1 MPDVAAAQ
9 PSILVVEDEAIVALD
24 LESSLSSLGYR
35 IAGVASSR
43 REALE
48 IAEKTAPDLV
58 VMDIKLD
65 GEFDGI
71 AAAHEIRS
79 RWHVPVVFLT
89 AYVSDETLARA
100 RAVGAHGYLVKPFRG
115 SELNAAIIM
124 ALNQHRLASELF
136 AEHAWLRTLLGSLSD
151 AVIATDA
158 AGNIRYLNGA
168 AESLLGWPQAEALG
182 RPIDE
187 VYRVMSLHGVSVTTS
202 QLSKVLHKP
211 VATGKQRFRLC
222 TRSGRRVPIEDSAS
236 PIVKDGRVIGAVTVF
251 LDVSARVAAEQR
263 QERQRHR
270 LKTKVESTV
279 AALGQTRA
287 ELQALSRHLMT
298 AQEEERCRVARELHD
313 DLGQQTALLEIEA
326 DRLRQLLSQS
336 TGGDAVQGT
345 LSSVVTRSREIAE
358 GLRGVSHRLH
368 PSALEDLGLQVALRL
383 LVDEHRRCG
392 EDISLV
398 EQGELP
404 PLPLLTKTALYRIV
418 QESLRNARRHAPQA
432 PVRIELRMASASNE
446 LRLHIEDAGPGFE
459 VRHVRASG
467 GLGLLSMQER
477 ARSLGGSLEID
488 SAPDQGTRI
497 HVTVPLDAAD

>member
-1 MPDVAAAQ
+1 MPDVAATK
-9 PSILVVEDEAIVALD
+9 PSILVVEDEAIVAMD
-24 LESSLSSLGYR
+24 LESSLSGLGYR

-43 REALE
+43 REAIELT
-48 IAEKTAPDLV
+48 EKTAPDLV

-71 AAAHEIRS
+71 AAADEIRS

-89 AYVSDETLARA
+89 AYVSDETLTRA

-136 AEHAWLRTLLGSLSD
+136 EEHAWLRTLLGSLSD
-151 AVIATDA
+151 GVIATDA
-158 AGNIRYLNGA
+158 EGNIRYLNEA
-168 AESLLGWPQAEALG
+168 AESLLGWTQSEALG

-187 VYRVMSLHGVSVTTS
+187 VYRVVNMHGIAATTS
-202 QLSKVLHKP
+202 QLSKVLQKP
-211 VATGKQRFRLC
+211 MATGKQRFRLC
-222 TRSGRRVPIEDSAS
+222 TRSGRQVPIEDSAS
-236 PIVKDGRVIGAVTVF
+236 PIVKDGRVVGAATVF
-251 LDVSARVAAEQR
+251 LDVSVRVAAEQR

-270 LKTKVESTV
+270 LKTKVENTV
-279 AALGQTRA
+279 AALGQTRT

-326 DRLRQLLSQS
+326 DRLRRLLSQV
-336 TGGDAVQGT
+336 TAADAVQAA
-345 LSSVVTRSREIAE
+345 LSSVVTRSREIAD
-358 GLRGVSHRLH
+358 GLRSVSHRLH
-368 PSALEDLGLQVALRL
+368 PSVLEDLGLQVAVRM
-383 LVDEHRRCG
+383 LVEEHRRCG

-432 PVRIELRMASASNE
+432 PVRIELQVVPAANE
-446 LRLHIEDAGPGFE
+446 LRLNIEDAGPGFD
-459 VRHVRASG
+459 VRQVRASG

-477 ARSLGGSLEID
+477 ARSLGGSLEIET
-488 SAPDQGTRI
+488 APDQGTRI
-497 HVTVPLDAAD
+497 RVAVPLDAAD